1 MFNFFLESYIFIY
14 LKNFDY
20 GEDVFMCFIKGKF
33 LYLNKCMY
41 VGIIK

>member
-20 GEDVFMCFIKGKF
+20 REDVFMCLINGKF

-41 VGIIK
+41 VGVIK